1 MFPNHWN
8 LAVFT
13 SEFIVEYVL
22 DIAMENS
29 LCQDL
34 SGIAIVLIQLPQPEG
49 SETLF
54 WKDVYLLVLHK
65 KDTIFYFI
73 KHLLQ
78 IPSSFVSSIF
88 KTLMSVIQLNTQ
100 PKQMNILY

>member
-8 LAVFT
+8 SAVFT
-13 SEFIVEYVL
+13 SEFMVEYVL

-34 SGIAIVLIQLPQPEG
+34 SGIAIVVIQLPQPED

-54 WKDVYLLVLHK
+54 CKGVHLLVLHK
-65 KDTIFYFI
+65 KGKIFYLI
-73 KHLLQ
+73 KHLLH